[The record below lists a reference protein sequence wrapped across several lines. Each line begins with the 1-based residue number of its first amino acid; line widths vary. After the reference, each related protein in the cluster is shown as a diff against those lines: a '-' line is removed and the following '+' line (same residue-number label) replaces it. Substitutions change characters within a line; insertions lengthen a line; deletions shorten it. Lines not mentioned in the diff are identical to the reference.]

1 MGKVKT
7 HRHIGEILFRNGIIT
22 RGQLEKAFRIQAT
35 GVDMSTQKFARILH
49 EQLNIDR
56 DLIMK
61 AISDIFVI
69 NEFKL
74 NGNNVEEQQM
84 REIKEVIQNIP
95 DLILN
100 NFIEQNALPISQRH
114 QKAVI
119 VTSDPTNPKL
129 NDLASQLSIT
139 QLELKYCQRDTL
151 HYLIEQVLYKK
162 NDILEQINEVD
173 LEEPELPGQEKER
186 EIKEDE
192 LDAEINQSMLNK
204 LIEGMLI
211 EAVRM
216 GASDAH
222 IIPTSYNSTDIRFR
236 VDGKLQLWHQ
246 QDKVK
251 PEAII
256 AVVKDKT
263 KNVDRFERDSS
274 QDGFIQRK
282 IDNVNIRFRVSIM
295 PIVGSEFNRKFE
307 SVVIRILDDRKV
319 ITDLNEL
326 GLQNQ
331 ALELFRRAINKPS
344 GIVIITGPTGS
355 GKSTSLIAALHHV
368 INPTKNVLTVE
379 DPTEYLIRGARQLK
393 INKKMSFDQSMRGIL
408 RHDPDIVLVG
418 EIRDLHTA
426 EIAIKLAN
434 TGHLTF
440 STLHTNDASSA
451 VSRLYKMGV
460 EPFLIASAV
469 NLIMAQRLVRKL
481 CDHCKIRVTDLHPAL
496 ALGIGFTDK
505 EIAETTFY
513 KAREIGCE
521 HCSQGY
527 RGRTAIMEALYIT
540 KEISNIILDAG
551 TNIEEDKIREH
562 AIKNGMMTL
571 RASGRERIK
580 EGVTSIE
587 EVLAVTGGDDR
598 VDTNNGIQVEEKSW

>member
-7 HRHIGEILFRNGIIT
+7 HKHIGELLFRKGVIS
-22 RGQLEKAFRIQAT
+22 RDQLDRAFQIQAT
-35 GVDMSTQKFARILH
+35 GSDMSTRKFAQILH
-49 EQLNIDR
+49 DHLNVDR
-56 DLIMK
+56 HLLMK
-61 AISDIFVI
+61 AISEIFVI
-69 NEFKL
+69 KEFKL
-74 NGNNVEEQQM
+74 NGNSLDDKQLD
-84 REIKEVIQNIP
+84 EIKDVTESIP
-95 DLILN
+95 ELMLN
-100 NFIEQNALPISQRH
+100 DFIEQDALPISRMN
-114 QKAVI
+114 QKMVI
-119 VTSDPTNPKL
+119 ITSDPTNPKIS
-129 NDLASQLSIT
+129 DLVNKLSVNHF
-139 QLELKYCQRDTL
+139 ELVYCKWDSL

-162 NDILEQINEVD
+162 NNILEQLNDIEFD
-173 LEEPELPGQEKER
+173 EPDLPGQEDD
-186 EIKEDE
+186 IKEDE

-204 LIEGMLI
+204 LIEGMLV
-211 EAVRM
+211 EAVRR

-222 IIPTSYNSTDIRFR
+222 VIPTGKTTTDIRFR
-236 VDGKLQLWHQ
+236 IDGKLQLWHQ
-246 QDKVK
+246 QQKVK

-295 PIVGSEFNRKFE
+295 PIVGIEFNRKFE
-307 SVVIRILDDRKV
+307 SVVIRVLDDRKV
-319 ITDLNEL
+319 ITDLNKL
-326 GLQNQ
+326 GLQKN
-331 ALELFRRAINKPS
+331 ALELFRKAINKPS

-368 INPTKNVLTVE
+368 MDPSKNVLTVE
-379 DPTEYLIRGARQLK
+379 DPTEYIIRGARQLK
-393 INKKMSFDQSMRGIL
+393 INNHMSFEQSMRGIL

-440 STLHTNDASSA
+440 STLHTNDAPSA

-460 EPFLIASAV
+460 EPFLIANAV

-481 CDHCKIRVTDLHPAL
+481 CDHCKIELDDLHPEL
-496 ALGIGFTDK
+496 ARGIGFTEE
-505 EIAETTFY
+505 EIYKTTFY
-513 KAREIGCE
+513 KARELGCE
-521 HCSQGY
+521 HCNSGY
-527 RGRTAIMEALYIT
+527 KGRVAIIEALYFS
-540 KEISNIILDAG
+540 KEIRNLILDAG
-551 TNIEEDKIREH
+551 TNIDEEEIREY

-580 EGVTSIE
+580 EGITSIE
-587 EVLAVTGGDDR
+587 EVLALTVDD
-598 VDTNNGIQVEEKSW
+598 